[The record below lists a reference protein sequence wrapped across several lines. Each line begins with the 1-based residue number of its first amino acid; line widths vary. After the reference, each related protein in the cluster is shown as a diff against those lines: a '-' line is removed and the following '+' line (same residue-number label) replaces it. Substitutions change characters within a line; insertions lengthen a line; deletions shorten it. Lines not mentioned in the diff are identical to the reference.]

1 MFSKLPFHGC
11 TQHRYL
17 ILISV
22 FFMLWSFSASGL
34 IQFTPAARD
43 THNLITTDTP
53 ATPAVAVAD
62 NAQRQQQRKLFLQAE
77 LSLKLGH
84 HKKFK
89 QLLAQLAN
97 YPLTPYLH
105 YKQLH
110 AKLSRASKEEL
121 DDFFKRYSGQ
131 IISSR
136 LRRDLIRHYARR
148 SEWKKLLYIYRPQS
162 SATLQCNY
170 LQALIKTGQKQI
182 AIPHINDLWLSSR
195 SQPRSC
201 DPVFKVWE
209 DAGLKTKP
217 LIWQRI
223 ERVMQ
228 AGKLRLAKHLGH
240 SLSTQDQAWLRLWR
254 RVYRHPQKAADEV
267 LFKQSHPYAQKIAIH
282 AIQRLSR
289 RDAAQAISLLKQLSP
304 QLHFQPEQQHQLNRS
319 IGLAMARQHMPGA
332 HQWLQK
338 IPLEYADSDVLQWRI
353 RSNIR
358 KGDWLNML
366 QNIEALPAKQQASL
380 RWQFWWAYAN
390 AQIGRSIEADSTY
403 RYLAGKRSYY
413 GFLAADQLHLPYA
426 FENRPIDIE
435 PQSIHQL
442 SQQAAAL
449 RAYEFF
455 KLGRILSARREWYDM
470 TQQLDE
476 QQKMA
481 AAKLAQQWQWHDR
494 AIYTL
499 GQTAYRDD
507 IALRFPLP
515 LSRSV
520 HSWSQKRQLDPA
532 WTYAIIRRESAFMA
546 DARSPAGALGLM
558 QLMPGTARHIARKMH
573 IRYHGKHSLL
583 KSETNI
589 ELGTGYLEQM
599 LQRNDQQTVLATAA
613 YNAGPLRVKD
623 WLPNE
628 PMEAIRWIETIPY
641 TETRNYVSN
650 VLAYMVIYQHRMGQ
664 PSSRLSQHM
673 PQIPAK
679 YPVLQAA
686 STPFITEKHKS

>member
-1 MFSKLPFHGC
+1 MLSKRLSLGC
-11 TQHRYL
+11 NQHAGRL
-17 ILISV
+17 FISIL
-22 FFMLWSFSASGL
+22 FMLWSLSASGL
-34 IQFTPAARD
+34 IQFTTILND
-43 THNLITTDTP
+43 SNDLVTNNISTP
-53 ATPAVAVAD
+53 PYHLD
-62 NAQRQQQRKLFLQAE
+62 NIKLQQQRSLFLQAE
-77 LSLKLGH
+77 LNLQLGH
-84 HKKFK
+84 YKKFK
-89 QLLAQLAN
+89 QQLKQLGD
-97 YPLTPYLH
+97 YPLSPYLQ

-110 AKLSRASKEEL
+110 GVLSRTSKTEL
-121 DDFFKRYSGQ
+121 DDFFTHYPEQ
-131 IISSR
+131 IISAR
-136 LRRDLIRHYARR
+136 LRRDLIRHYARHH
-148 SEWKKLLYIYRPQS
+148 EWQKLLYIYRPQTS
-162 SATLQCNY
+162 TSLQCNY
-170 LQALIKTGQKQI
+170 LQALIKTGQQSLAMPRIK
-182 AIPHINDLWLSSR
+182 DLWLSSQ
-195 SQPRSC
+195 SQPKSC
-201 DPVFKVWE
+201 DPVFKVWQ
-209 DAGLKTKP
+209 DAGFKTP
-217 LIWQRI
+217 QLTWQRI
-223 ERVMQ
+223 ERVMH
-228 AGKLRLAKHLGH
+228 AGKLRLAKHLARH
-240 SLSTQDQAWLRLWR
+240 LPKHDQAWVRLWR
-254 RVYRHPQKAADEV
+254 RIYRHPEKAASEP
-267 LFKQSHPYAQKIAIH
+267 LFKQDHPYAQRIAIH

-289 RDAAQAISLLKQLSP
+289 RDASQAIALLHKLSP
-304 QLHFQPEQQHQLNRS
+304 PLRFNREQQYQLNRN
-319 IGLAMARQHMPGA
+319 IGLAMARQHLAGA
-332 HQWLQK
+332 GQWLQK
-338 IPLEYADSDVLQWRI
+338 IPLKFADSNVLQWRI

-358 KGDWLNML
+358 NAKWRNLL
-366 QNIEALPAKQQASL
+366 QNIEALPTTQQASL

-390 AQIGRSIEADSTY
+390 AQIGRSIEANSTF

-426 FENRPIDIE
+426 FENRPIELDPQDIV
-435 PQSIHQL
+435 QL
-442 SQQAAAL
+442 SQHAAAR

-455 KLGRILSARREWYDM
+455 KLGRILNARREWYDM

-515 LSRSV
+515 LRHSI

-558 QLMPGTARHIARKMH
+558 QLMPGTARRIAHKMH
-573 IRYHGKHSLL
+573 IRYRGKHSLL
-583 KSETNI
+583 KTETNI

-623 WLPNE
+623 WLPNK
-628 PMEAIRWIETIPY
+628 PMEAVRWIETIPY

-664 PSSRLSQHM
+664 SSTRLSQHM

-679 YPVLQAA
+679 KIALQVANNLIN
-686 STPFITEKHKS
+686 TKNHKL